1 MADTKKKKDP
11 KYKASKFTES
21 SSSSQSQTQQSTLSQ
36 KVLDSGLLNAI
47 LSGLS
52 PQMTNE
58 QIAAYAENLLRPQLN
73 AGIEAAQQQYET
85 TRMAHE
91 QEIENL
97 AATLAR
103 NITEQQSAYAQNM
116 AAVETA
122 ALGRGMGRSSYTLQT
137 LANQGKNYANAV
149 QRLSEENAR
158 QQNQVQQQITQAAQQ
173 NAATQGR
180 LNADYAAQLA
190 AKIEQL
196 RRDQQSAYD
205 QNYMTAL
212 SASLGSKSDST
223 SSTTGT
229 DNSLN
234 ISGTISN
241 GEGDDYKQGSKTSGV
256 SKPKD
261 TVGAQK

>member
-1 MADTKKKKDP
+1 MAKKKET

-21 SSSSQSQTQQSTLSQ
+21 SESSQSQTQQSTLSQ
-36 KVLDSGLLNAI
+36 KVLDTNLLNTI
-47 LSGLS
+47 LSGLT
-52 PQMTNE
+52 PQMTDAE
-58 QIAAYAENLLRPQLN
+58 IAAYAENLLRPQLN

-149 QRLSEENAR
+149 QVLSEENAR
-158 QQNQVQQQITQAAQQ
+158 QQNQIQQQITQAAQQ
-173 NAATQGR
+173 NAQTQGR
-180 LNADYAAQLA
+180 LNTDYATQLA
-190 AKIEQL
+190 AKIQELKNSQKT
-196 RRDQQSAYD
+196 AYD

-223 SSTTGT
+223 SNTTGAS
-229 DNSLN
+229 NALN
-234 ISGTISN
+234 ISGSITN
-241 GEGDDYKQGSKTSGV
+241 GEGSTYKPGSKTSGV
-256 SKPKD
+256 TKPTD
-261 TVGAQK
+261 TVGAKR